1 MSSPPHRQS
10 SRRYLLIEVP
20 ECVVGARRSSKE
32 DTSGVGKAKSSI
44 QQAQDSQVPVQEKSL
59 TAQYI
64 KKNSEIR
71 SRKRKAERGQVV
83 RINKEEIHG

>member
-1 MSSPPHRQS
+1 MVTVR
-10 SRRYLLIEVP
+10 
-20 ECVVGARRSSKE
+20 
-32 DTSGVGKAKSSI
+32 SSI
-44 QQAQDSQVPVQEKSL
+44 QKAEAAQLTVQEKSL

-83 RINKEEIHG
+83 RINKEEIHGKPWGINQKYSKGYC